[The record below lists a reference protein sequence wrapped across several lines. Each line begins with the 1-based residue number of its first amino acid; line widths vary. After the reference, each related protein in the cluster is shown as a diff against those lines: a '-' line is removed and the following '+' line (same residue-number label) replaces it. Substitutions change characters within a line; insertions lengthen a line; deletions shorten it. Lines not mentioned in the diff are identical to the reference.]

1 MIDYALLVPVGY
13 LLGSLPFGVLVGRL
27 VKRID
32 IRDHGSGNAG
42 MTNVIRLVGTPAG
55 VLVLA
60 LDMGKAALAVG
71 LALVFSDT
79 AGVAAAAGLA
89 ALAGHIWPVF
99 GGFRGG
105 RGTASGWG
113 ALFVLSP
120 VAGLAATVIGLAL
133 VALTRYV
140 SVGSIFGATAGGL
153 TLAGLSLMGLS
164 LMGLEHPSEYRWF
177 GLIGTVLIVLRHKE
191 NIQRLLNGEEHRLGH
206 TVNTLQG
213 GC

>member
-1 MIDYALLVPVGY
+1 MIDYAVLVPVGY

-27 VKRID
+27 LKRID
-32 IRDHGSGNAG
+32 IREHGSGNAG
-42 MTNVIRLVGTPAG
+42 MTNVIRLIGAPAG
-55 VLVLA
+55 ILVLA

-99 GGFRGG
+99 VGFRGG

-140 SVGSIFGATAGGL
+140 SVGSIFGATVGGL

-164 LMGLEHPSEYRWF
+164 LMGLDHPSEYLWF
-177 GLIGTVLIVLRHKE
+177 GLVGTALIVVRHKE

-206 TVNTLQG
+206 TVDTLRG
-213 GC
+213 DR